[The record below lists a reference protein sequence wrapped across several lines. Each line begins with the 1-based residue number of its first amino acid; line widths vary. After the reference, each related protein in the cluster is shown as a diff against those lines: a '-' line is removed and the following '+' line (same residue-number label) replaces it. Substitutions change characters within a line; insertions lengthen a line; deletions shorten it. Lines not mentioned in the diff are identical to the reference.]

1 MTATSSSMQPL
12 RGSYLTPAF
21 EHARVYDAMRV
32 GLFTCPP
39 DTPLG
44 DVARMMATHHV
55 HSVVVTDIGAG
66 DGTDRRHWGVISD
79 LDLVRAGTS
88 EWSARDAAVTELVT
102 VASDDTLEHA
112 AQVMGEHD
120 VAHLIVVQP
129 QTDKPVG
136 VLSTLDI
143 AGVLAWGEG

>member
-39 DTPLG
+39 DTPLK
-44 DVARMMATHHV
+44 DVARMMAAHHV
-55 HSVVVTDIGAG
+55 HSVVVTDIGVG
-66 DGTDRRHWGVISD
+66 DGTDRRRWGVISD

-112 AQVMGEHD
+112 AQVMGEHE

>member
-66 DGTDRRHWGVISD
+66 DGTDRRRWGVISD